1 MQDSR
6 DGKVLSSG
14 VRVVIPDGEG
24 RFGPNETLV
33 LSLQTWQGRP
43 LTEVNL
49 CVVMTLTVGY

>member
-24 RFGPNETLV
+24 RFVPNETLV